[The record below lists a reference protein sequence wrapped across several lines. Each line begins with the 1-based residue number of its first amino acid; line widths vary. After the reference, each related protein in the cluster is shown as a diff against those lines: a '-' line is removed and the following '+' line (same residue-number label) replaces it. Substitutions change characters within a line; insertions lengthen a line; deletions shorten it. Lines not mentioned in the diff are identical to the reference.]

1 MHSMTVDEAPLAGMV
16 GVVLAAGR
24 SRRFGVDKRWVP
36 WQDEPL
42 LAHVLRTARASC
54 ERVLVVVE
62 QGDAALDELL
72 ERLPAEP
79 VICPEA
85 RRGLAFSRRCGL
97 EALKDD
103 AALRGVLVFLGDMPA
118 ILPAD
123 AHRLAATM
131 LEMGVPVRPVHH
143 GEPGHPVACPAAW
156 LAEMGE
162 SGFPAE
168 QGRRIDWAHAGVI
181 RDVDYP
187 GDLHRLGEP

>member
-1 MHSMTVDEAPLAGMV
+1 
-16 GVVLAAGR
+16 VVLAAGR
-24 SRRFGVDKRWVP
+24 SQRFGADKRWVP

-85 RRGLAFSRRCGL
+85 RHGLAFSRRCGL
-97 EALKDD
+97 DALKGD
-103 AALRGVLVFLGDMPA
+103 AALRGVLIFLGDMPA

-123 AHRLAATM
+123 AHRLGVTM
-131 LEMGVPVRPVHH
+131 LEMGLPVRPVHH
-143 GEPGHPVACPAAW
+143 GEPGHPVACPAGW
-156 LAEMGE
+156 LAELGE
-162 SGFPAE
+162 SGFPAAA
-168 QGRRIDWAHAGVI
+168 GRSIEWAHAGVV
-181 RDVDYP
+181 RDVDRP
-187 GDLHRLGEP
+187 VDLATLTTP